1 MTRPGTL
8 VVVLGTATE
17 VGKTWVGARTIEHL
31 CAAGVSVAARKPVQ
45 SFDPDDPSPTD
56 AEELAS
62 ASGEAPSQV
71 CPAHRS
77 YPVALA
83 PPMATDVLG
92 LEPPLIEDLVA
103 ELDWPSPAVTV
114 GWAET
119 VGGPRSPLAH
129 EVDSVGF
136 AAELQP
142 DLVVLVADAGL
153 GTINATRL
161 SAEALDLD
169 DLDQLVVVLNRFD
182 PDDDLHVRNL
192 QWLRREGFTVATDP
206 KQLAVLVMERISL
219 GRP

>member
-31 CAAGVSVAARKPVQ
+31 RAAGVAVAARKPAQ

-56 AEELAS
+56 AQELAS
-62 ASGEAPSQV
+62 ASGETSTQV

-114 GWAET
+114 GWVET
-119 VGGPRSPLAH
+119 VGGPRSPLALA
-129 EVDSVGF
+129 VDSVGF
-136 AAELQP
+136 ADELEP

-161 SAEALDLD
+161 SAAAVDLD
-169 DLDQLVVVLNRFD
+169 DDDQLVVVLNRFD

-192 QWLRREGFTVATDP
+192 EWLGREGFQVVTDP
-206 KQLAVLVMERISL
+206 MQLAATVSERVSL